1 MGRREWWGCCW
12 SGRRWSRAPKGLG
25 VARLGLTHPRTPS
38 HNANASTAS
47 RGRLPAATNRLLVVC
62 LCCSWTIIPK
72 ARAAVLLQ
80 KQGKSAAF
88 TGHTRRLH
96 VPSSPWAEW
105 LCGVCVVE
113 GWVVSLGRVIA
124 RGLDRMEGREEG
136 ARWLVPLFPQ
146 PPTPVECVAIP
157 NHAHRRRQRR
167 YHRSNTLK
175 HSITSKCACGF
186 PCFRLQHC
194 KILMELVGCV
204 PPPQLLSSA
213 SYRFRFR
220 RPINTSWAHVS
231 FERGKAC
238 SG

>member
-25 VARLGLTHPRTPS
+25 FARLGLTHPRTPS

-62 LCCSWTIIPK
+62 CCSWTIIPK
-72 ARAAVLLQ
+72 AGCCSSS

-96 VPSSPWAEW
+96 VPSSPSAEW

-113 GWVVSLGRVIA
+113 GWVVGLGRVIA

-136 ARWLVPLFPQ
+136 ARCCLASVPLFPQ
-146 PPTPVECVAIP
+146 PSRMCAIP

-175 HSITSKCACGF
+175 HSTTSKCACGF
-186 PCFRLQHC
+186 PCFSLQHC
-194 KILMELVGCV
+194 KILELVGCV
-204 PPPQLLSSA
+204 CAHHSCSPLRHIGFVSSYQYLLCPGPMFA
-213 SYRFRFR
+213 L
-220 RPINTSWAHVS
+220 
-231 FERGKAC
+231 ERGKAC